1 MKSVTFENLK
11 KQNYTMKESL
21 RALKTN
27 IQFCGDDICTIV
39 VTSAMPNEGKSTV
52 TMDLARSFSESGKRV
67 LLIDTDMRKS
77 VYVGRLRAVA
87 SDGREIY
94 GLSHFLSG
102 QKKLEDVLYGTTIP
116 GLFMIFAGP
125 SVPNPTEILE
135 KKYFTELLNFAK
147 EHFDYVLLD
156 CAPIGAAI
164 DAAVIAKHCDG
175 AILVI
180 AQGMASGRLIY
191 ALYDYKAPLKL
202 SQCQFVGLKWF
213 KTLFSNKT
221 QVMQLI
227 QVMKNT
233 FAMSLL
239 GIATSFLPV
248 LFAVFLNEIKCK
260 WFKNLV
266 QTLTTL
272 PNFISWTLVYSIAF
286 CLFSTT
292 GMFNT
297 VMQNLGVISEPLKI
311 LDSGRHVWLQMILW
325 STWKGLG
332 WGAIMYLAAIAGID
346 QEMYD
351 AAKVDGAGRFQIIKN
366 ITIPSIMPTYFV
378 MLMLSVANFLN
389 NGMDQYFVFQNA
401 FNKSTI
407 QVLDLYV
414 YNIGMTGRSLSLA
427 TAIGI
432 LKSIVSVTLLAIV
445 NFVSKKTRGESMI

>member
-1 MKSVTFENLK
+1 MNHKTVTRRR
-11 KQNYTMKESL
+11 NYYDDQKEKES
-21 RALKTN
+21 
-27 IQFCGDDICTIV
+27 G
-39 VTSAMPNEGKSTV
+39 NEVIPYDSP
-52 TMDLARSFSESGKRV
+52 
-67 LLIDTDMRKS
+67 I
-77 VYVGRLRAVA
+77 
-87 SDGREIY
+87 
-94 GLSHFLSG
+94 SHF
-102 QKKLEDVLYGTTIP
+102 VL
-116 GLFMIFAGP
+116 FV
-125 SVPNPTEILE
+125 S
-135 KKYFTELLNFAK
+135 YFPL
-147 EHFDYVLLD
+147 H
-156 CAPIGAAI
+156 GW
-164 DAAVIAKHCDG
+164 
-175 AILVI
+175 
-180 AQGMASGRLIY
+180 IY

-332 WGAIMYLAAIAGID
+332 WGAIMYPAAIAGID

-351 AAKVDGAGRFQIIKN
+351 AAKVDGAGRFQISKTSRFHPLCYILRN
-366 ITIPSIMPTYFV
+366 V
-378 MLMLSVANFLN
+378 
-389 NGMDQYFVFQNA
+389 NA
-401 FNKSTI
+401 FGSKLPEQWYGS
-407 QVLDLYV
+407 VLCV
-414 YNIGMTGRSLSLA
+414 PECI
-427 TAIGI
+427 
-432 LKSIVSVTLLAIV
+432 
-445 NFVSKKTRGESMI
+445 